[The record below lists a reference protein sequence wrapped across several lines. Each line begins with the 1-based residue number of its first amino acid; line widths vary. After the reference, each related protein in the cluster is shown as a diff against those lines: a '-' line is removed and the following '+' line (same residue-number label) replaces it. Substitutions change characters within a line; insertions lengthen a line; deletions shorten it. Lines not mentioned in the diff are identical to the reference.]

1 MAVCNPGTS
10 RTKPLL
16 WRGLSWC
23 PLKIWERLWLTSV
36 GAGEPAGG
44 TAPRW
49 LWKEH
54 GEQDILLERDDKEL
68 LWLFQIVFSQ
78 KKSARLND
86 GTSCFIAAV
95 GASRI
100 TK

>member
-1 MAVCNPGTS
+1 MAVRNPGTS

-16 WRGLSWC
+16 WWGLSWC
-23 PLKIWERLWLTSV
+23 PLKVWERLWLTSV

-54 GEQDILLERDDKEL
+54 SEQDILLERDDRAAVAL
-68 LWLFQIVFSQ
+68 PDSVFS
-78 KKSARLND
+78 KKICKAE
-86 GTSCFIAAV
+86 
-95 GASRI
+95 
-100 TK
+100 